1 MSGDLDGKVAL
12 VTGGASGIG
21 RSVARRLA
29 ARGAAVTIADVQDA
43 KGEAEA
49 AAIGGTY
56 AHLDVSDPAAWK
68 TLVATFDRLDFL
80 HLNAGIFDRDPVT
93 VDSVSEARY
102 RQYFAVN
109 VDGVY
114 FGLVAALPLLEA
126 SAQSNGG
133 SSVVCTSSSSGI
145 GPLAMNP
152 IYAMTKHA
160 IVGLVRS
167 TADDLRAR
175 GVRINAICPG
185 GVVTGLMFD
194 DPDSVDPATF
204 GMPQM
209 LLADDLGATVE
220 GLLTSDR
227 HGEVVSHRM
236 GDAPIVMDLPGNE
249 VHGQGSGL

>member
-12 VTGGASGIG
+12 VTGAASGIG

-29 ARGAAVTIADVQDA
+29 ARGAAVTVADVQDD
-43 KGEAEA
+43 KGAAEA

-56 AHLDVSDPAAWK
+56 VHLDVSDPAAWK
-68 TLVATFDRLDFL
+68 ALIATFDRLDFL
-80 HLNAGIFDRDPVT
+80 HLNAGIFDRDAVT
-93 VDSVSEARY
+93 VDSVSAARY

-126 SAQSNGG
+126 SGG
-133 SSVVCTSSSSGI
+133 SVVCTSSSSGI

-167 TADDLRAR
+167 TADDLGAR

-194 DPDSVDPATF
+194 DPDNV
-204 GMPQM
+204 
-209 LLADDLGATVE
+209 DLGAEGMAPMLTADQLGETVE
-220 GLLTSDR
+220 ALLTSDR
-227 HGEVVSHRM
+227 HGEVVSHRI
-236 GDAPIVMDLPGNE
+236 GDPPIVMDLPGNE
-249 VHGQGSGL
+249 VHGRGSGL

>member
-1 MSGDLDGKVAL
+1 MSDGAQDLVGKVAL
-12 VTGGASGIG
+12 VTGAASGIG

-29 ARGAAVTIADVQDA
+29 SRGAAVTIADVQDDLGA
-43 KGEAEA
+43 AEA

-56 AHLDVSDPAAWK
+56 VHLDVSDPAAWK
-68 TLVATFDRLDFL
+68 ALIDTLDRLDLL
-80 HLNAGIFDRDPVT
+80 HLNAGIFDRDAVT

-126 SAQSNGG
+126 SAKTNGG
-133 SSVVCTSSSSGI
+133 SSVVCTSSSAGI

-167 TADDLRAR
+167 TAD
-175 GVRINAICPG
+175 
-185 GVVTGLMFD
+185 
-194 DPDSVDPATF
+194 
-204 GMPQM
+204 
-209 LLADDLGATVE
+209 
-220 GLLTSDR
+220 
-227 HGEVVSHRM
+227 
-236 GDAPIVMDLPGNE
+236 
-249 VHGQGSGL
+249 